1 MRHCQ
6 SRRSTWARKNGPRS
20 RDSGRLSEQFAGPIP
35 ELLPVGLLARVLAPR
50 ALRRRRLSFRQRT
63 YRERKGGA
71 VLPMKKRRHNP
82 RRSATNKTS
91 GTKKREKNITR
102 RCKMGIW
109 CSTLRV
115 PRPCTKTLLVW
126 PLVSNMLGIQA
137 GTSLAGKAPRLVAA
151 WSALWAPLTINVVT
165 EAAKVAAIAVLAI
178 LASLL
183 LHGKLAWQC
192 ACQWMPQRTT

>member
-50 ALRRRRLSFRQRT
+50 ALRRRRLSLGNVHTENEKAAQC
-63 YRERKGGA
+63 
-71 VLPMKKRRHNP
+71 
-82 RRSATNKTS
+82 SATNKTS